1 MENKVA
7 IEKHNREFSQV
18 KINYNKNL
26 DNIFNIKGVHTHT
39 LALNKFSDLRRE
51 EFVARMNGFRPR
63 PEKEV
68 RIDSSFTV
76 TSSGEC

>member
-1 MENKVA
+1 MENKAA

-18 KINYNKNL
+18 KNIHKKL
-26 DNIFNIKGVHTHT
+26 DNILNFKGIHTHT
-39 LALNKFSDLRRE
+39 LALNKFSDLSRE